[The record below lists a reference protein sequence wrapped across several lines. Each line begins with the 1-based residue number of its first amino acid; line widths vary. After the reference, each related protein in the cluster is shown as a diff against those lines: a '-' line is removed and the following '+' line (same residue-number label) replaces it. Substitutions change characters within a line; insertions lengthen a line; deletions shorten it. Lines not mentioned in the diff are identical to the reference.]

1 MKNLLYNLSLF
12 FLLCSCSTQQN
23 DSATLLHVALDKA
36 TEDIRTSSFL
46 DTTYCQPIVLEQ
58 TQYPIG
64 EISKI
69 QYVNGLFFIMDK
81 HGQKLFSFDEKG
93 KCNLLLDKLGKSS
106 REYVE
111 MRDFYV
117 CDSSIYI
124 LDYPAQKILVY
135 DINGMY
141 KKTIKMK
148 DISGNFIFADS
159 NSIYLVNEYSD
170 TPKGK
175 FHLFKT
181 DLNGNYISA
190 MITFDELG
198 QFSDD
203 YYTRCGNM
211 FIYGGRPDNIL
222 YSLTDNSS
230 KSFLTFDF
238 GEKSMPKELYSLN
251 DLELLEKGIDEKYI
265 RGVNGYFGNS
275 RYLFLEFLNE
285 EFDKYHAIYDFNTH
299 KIESI
304 GKDIYCDFKYY
315 APSNKNVVSDHYM
328 YSIVEFDYFVMWSEN
343 AIQHSPF
350 ISLDYKKKLETL
362 KNKVESNG
370 NPVIFK
376 YKFK

>member
-1 MKNLLYNLSLF
+1 MSLF

-159 NSIYLVNEYSD
+159 NSILLLS
-170 TPKGK
+170 GK
-175 FHLFKT
+175 
-181 DLNGNYISA
+181 
-190 MITFDELG
+190 TF
-198 QFSDD
+198 
-203 YYTRCGNM
+203 
-211 FIYGGRPDNIL
+211 
-222 YSLTDNSS
+222 
-230 KSFLTFDF
+230 
-238 GEKSMPKELYSLN
+238 
-251 DLELLEKGIDEKYI
+251 
-265 RGVNGYFGNS
+265 
-275 RYLFLEFLNE
+275 
-285 EFDKYHAIYDFNTH
+285 
-299 KIESI
+299 
-304 GKDIYCDFKYY
+304 
-315 APSNKNVVSDHYM
+315 SNKIN
-328 YSIVEFDYFVMWSEN
+328 
-343 AIQHSPF
+343 
-350 ISLDYKKKLETL
+350 
-362 KNKVESNG
+362 
-370 NPVIFK
+370 
-376 YKFK
+376 